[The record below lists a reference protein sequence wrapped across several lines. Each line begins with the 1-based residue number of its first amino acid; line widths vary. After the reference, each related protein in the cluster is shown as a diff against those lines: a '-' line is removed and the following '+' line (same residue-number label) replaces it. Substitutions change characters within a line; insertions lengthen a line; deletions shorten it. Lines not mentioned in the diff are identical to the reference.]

1 MTNAVDSDSGLNAA
15 DFVQIGV
22 VSFALT
28 AINILCIW
36 LSGIVMFEIKEVAP
50 TKEKSK

>member
-1 MTNAVDSDSGLNAA
+1 MHQNSLS
-15 DFVQIGV
+15 IGG

-36 LSGIVMFEIKEVAP
+36 VSGIVMFEIKEVAP